1 MKDILNTALC
11 MLNDRHIEEAATYT
25 PQLKA
30 IRFRKILPVA
40 VCFLLVIVSAF
51 AVKDYISPY
60 IVPTETTGFSD
71 PHTTTIGGVIP
82 PDVHSTTVAGVTDKS
97 TTVAYAPE
105 GTSTTMPTTTS
116 AGIHEKPEI
125 ELFCTTPAKDYTGW
139 ENHAFLSYY
148 HQINIGETSYL
159 AEKPLSASKAPL
171 SEEKLGSLLYE
182 FKWSDYRFKID
193 GSGDFAVDV
202 YEIKGYSAEEAVAV
216 GRRDGLMKGYYAYY
230 RMDAP
235 LVNLPDNILANCH
248 SLADIISYAD
258 IDVSTA
264 HNPENFFTS
273 YWVHY
278 KENGKEDDIYSI
290 CVQDME
296 ELASLIINNKDVK
309 AETRTSNTGEKLT
322 YNAYLKGQLCE
333 IYLCND
339 GYLYIS
345 TDTITRAF
353 NIGTKIY
360 EAYVNKFKY
369 AHYVWTPENPV
380 TLG

>member
-25 PQLKA
+25 PQTKTVS
-30 IRFRKILPVA
+30 FRKILSLA
-40 VCFLLVIVSAF
+40 ACLVLVVVSAF
-51 AVKDYISPY
+51 AAKDYFSPG
-60 IVPTETTGFSD
+60 VSPTIPTYTTSD
-71 PHTTTIGGVIP
+71 SFTTTSNF
-82 PDVHSTTVAGVTDKS
+82 STTVAGVTDES
-97 TTVAYAPE
+97 TTVANAPE
-105 GTSTTMPTTTS
+105 ASSTTTPTTS
-116 AGIHEKPEI
+116 AGITKI
-125 ELFCTTPAKDYTGW
+125 TLYCTTPAKDYTGW
-139 ENHAFLSYY
+139 ENHAFHSYY
-148 HQINIGETSYL
+148 HQIDIDGASYIAQQPLSTNNEPLPEKIIGE
-159 AEKPLSASKAPL
+159 
-171 SEEKLGSLLYE
+171 LLYE
-182 FKWSDYRFKID
+182 FTWSDYRFTAD
-193 GSGDFAVDV
+193 GNSDFTVEV
-202 YEIKGYSAEEAVAV
+202 YEIINYSEEQAVAV
-216 GRRDGLMKGYYAYY
+216 GRKDGLMKGYYAYY

-235 LVNLPDNILANCH
+235 LVNLPDNILANCQ
-248 SLADIISYAD
+248 SLTDIISYAD
-258 IDVSTA
+258 IDITTA
-264 HNPENFFTS
+264 HNPENFCTS

-309 AETRTSNTGEKLT
+309 AEIRTSNTGEKLT

-353 NIGTKIY
+353 NIGTKNY